1 MLVGHQ
7 ELPVG
12 RNDIDVARFNRRTA
26 GNLGHRH
33 SRASGQNAGK
43 LALVPGIKMHDNN
56 EGRVNIVWETFEKHL
71 QGVDASGGCSD
82 ADGRK
87 PLDDSSS
94 LAHLVH
100 WTSNYLMWMCA
111 GQLQFRIS
119 G

>member
-43 LALVPGIKMHDNN
+43 LALAPGIKMHDNN
-56 EGRVNIVWETFEKHL
+56 EGRVDIVRETFEKTS
-71 QGVDASGGCSD
+71 A
-82 ADGRK
+82 GRGR
-87 PLDDSSS
+87 LRR
-94 LAHLVH
+94 
-100 WTSNYLMWMCA
+100 M
-111 GQLQFRIS
+111 FRCRRS
-119 G
+119 ETA